1 MLAMAARGWLRK
13 TAMGYVVDND
23 GGQIVSG
30 PSHELASVVRW
41 ATKLG
46 MVIELADD
54 FELRLVAAQR
64 RIRSLEHDVAAA
76 AKREAAANA
85 RSLELSDENAELL
98 TTTFELSEIIRK
110 AALIVADDDKWG
122 ETRPADASN

>member
-13 TAMGYVVDND
+13 TAMGYVIDND
-23 GGQIVSG
+23 GGQIVAG

-41 ATKLG
+41 ATTLG

-85 RSLELSDENAELL
+85 RSLELSDENARLG
-98 TTTFELSEIIRK
+98 EILRR